1 MTEQTVEAVANAIC
15 GCATREQHKRDV
27 ALIEAYV
34 ADRIAAHTK
43 ALVDGAGN
51 QNVADRI
58 VRHMNAIAMAS
69 QRADGTDIPL
79 GEQCREA
86 GRMIMDQAATIAA
99 LTARAE
105 AAEAEC
111 LEQARL
117 VGMGSERELALLAKI
132 AAAREEG
139 VRAAIEAAAKWLRQP
154 AGEWPLATGH
164 ASSLAD
170 MILTALDPAAIAALK
185 AEG

>member
-1 MTEQTVEAVANAIC
+1 
-15 GCATREQHKRDV
+15 
-27 ALIEAYV
+27 
-34 ADRIAAHTK
+34 
-43 ALVDGAGN
+43 
-51 QNVADRI
+51 
-58 VRHMNAIAMAS
+58 
-69 QRADGTDIPL
+69 
-79 GEQCREA
+79 
-86 GRMIMDQAATIAA
+86 
-99 LTARAE
+99 
-105 AAEAEC
+105 
-111 LEQARL
+111 
-117 VGMGSERELALLAKI
+117 ELALLAKI